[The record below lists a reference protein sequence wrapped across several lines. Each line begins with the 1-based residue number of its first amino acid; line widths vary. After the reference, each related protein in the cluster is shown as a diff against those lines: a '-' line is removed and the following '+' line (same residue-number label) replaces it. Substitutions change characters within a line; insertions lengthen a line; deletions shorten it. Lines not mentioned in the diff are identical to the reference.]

1 MSLINDFMMELRNF
15 LIVIVLIVGSFNTSA
30 QSNLLNAK
38 TADQIGLKSHAQ
50 LISDNDKP
58 LAYGYIDD
66 RDVLMGKTVW
76 EIIDLNEKINFPL
89 YFPVDT
95 VNIGSDRRSLY
106 DVLTKN
112 ISNGRINEVYSDSY
126 FNTKKSLKDIQGAL
140 SRVDTTD
147 AGRELINQYPDDY
160 RTRVVKKKVVT
171 GTGKNK
177 KVNYVEETVGPK
189 RTVPA
194 EYILKQDL
202 TAADVTQYKIKG
214 YWYFDKRQS
223 ELKYRLLG
231 ICHVTPDVYTMNSD
245 EKDYIEL
252 FWVFF
257 PDARVVLN
265 EAKAFNDKNSAAPI
279 SFDQILNSRYFNAII
294 YKEENVYGDREIK
307 DYMKDDAL
315 QQLLESERVKEKI
328 RNFEEDMW
336 NY

>member
-1 MSLINDFMMELRNF
+1 MMKVRNF
-15 LIVIVLIVGSFNTSA
+15 LIATFALCGGYTGSA

-38 TADQIGLKSHAQ
+38 RADQIGQKTAAQ
-50 LISDNDKP
+50 QISDNDKP
-58 LAYGYIDD
+58 LAYGYVDD
-66 RDVLMGKTVW
+66 RDVLMAKTTW

-89 YFPVDT
+89 YYPVDT
-95 VNIGSDRRSLY
+95 VNIGPDRRSLY
-106 DVLTKN
+106 DVLTKA
-112 ISNGRINEVYSDSY
+112 IRQGKITEVYTDSY
-126 FNTKKSLKDIQGAL
+126 FNTKKSMKDIEGAL

-160 RTRVVKKKVVT
+160 RSRVVKKKVVT
-171 GTGKNK
+171 GTGKK
-177 KVNYVEETVGPK
+177 KSVTYVDETVGPK

-202 TAADVTQYKIKG
+202 TSADVSQYKIKG

-231 ICHVTPDVYTMNSD
+231 ICPVTPDVYTMNSD

-257 PDARVVLN
+257 PNARDVLH
-265 EAKAFNDKNSAAPI
+265 EAKAFNDQNSALPI
-279 SFDQILNSRYFNAII
+279 SFDQILNSRRFNSII

-307 DYMKDDAL
+307 DYIKDNA
-315 QQLLESERVKEKI
+315 QSQLLESERVKEKI

>member
-1 MSLINDFMMELRNF
+1 MKVRNF
-15 LIVIVLIVGSFNTSA
+15 LIATFALCSGYTGSA

-38 TADQIGLKSHAQ
+38 RADQIGQKTAAQ
-50 LISDNDKP
+50 QISDNDKP
-58 LAYGYIDD
+58 LAYGYVDD
-66 RDVLMGKTVW
+66 RDVLMAKTTW

-89 YFPVDT
+89 YYPVDT
-95 VNIGSDRRSLY
+95 VNIGPDRRSLY
-106 DVLTKN
+106 DVLTKA
-112 ISNGRINEVYSDSY
+112 IRQGKITEVYTDSY
-126 FNTKKSLKDIQGAL
+126 FNTKKSMKDIEGAL

-160 RTRVVKKKVVT
+160 RSRVVRKKVVT
-171 GTGKNK
+171 GAGKK
-177 KVNYVEETVGPK
+177 KAVTYVDETVGPK
-189 RTVPA
+189 RTIPA

-202 TAADVTQYKIKG
+202 TSADVSQYKIKG
-214 YWYFDKRQS
+214 YWYFDKRHG

-231 ICHVTPDVYTMNSD
+231 ICPVTPDVYTMNSD

-257 PDARVVLN
+257 PNARDVLH
-265 EAKAFNDKNSAAPI
+265 EAKAFNDKNSALPI
-279 SFDQILNSRYFNAII
+279 SFDQILNSRRFNSII

-307 DYMKDDAL
+307 DYIKDNA
-315 QQLLESERVKEKI
+315 QSQLLESERVKEKI

>member
-1 MSLINDFMMELRNF
+1 MKKVRNF
-15 LIVIVLIVGSFNTSA
+15 LIVIFFVAGSFVSIA

-38 TADQIGLKSHAQ
+38 TVSQIGIKTPAQ
-50 LISDNDKP
+50 LIADNDKP
-58 LAYGYIDD
+58 LSYGYVED
-66 RDVLMGKTVW
+66 RDVLMGKMTW

-95 VNIGSDRRSLY
+95 ANIGADRRSLY
-106 DVLTKN
+106 DVLTKA
-112 ISNGRINEVYSDSY
+112 IRNGKITEVYTDSY
-126 FNTKKSLKDIQGAL
+126 FNTKKTMKDIEGSL

-147 AGRELINQYPDDY
+147 AGRELINQNPDDY
-160 RTRVVKKKVVT
+160 RSHVVKKKVVT
-171 GTGKNK
+171 GTGKK
-177 KVNYVEETVGPK
+177 KNVSYKEETVGPT

-202 TAADVTQYKIKG
+202 TAQDVTQYKIKG
-214 YWYFDKRQS
+214 YWYFDKRQG
-223 ELKYRLLG
+223 ELKYRLIG
-231 ICHVTPDVYTMNSD
+231 ICPVTPDVYTMNSD

-257 PDARVVLN
+257 PDARAVLH
-265 EAKAFNDKNSAAPI
+265 EAKAFNDVNSAASI
-279 SFDQILNSRYFNAII
+279 SFDQILNSRRFNAII

-307 DYMKDDAL
+307 DYMKDNA
-315 QQLLESERVKEKI
+315 QNQLLESERIKEKI